1 MGEMAQR
8 LSKQDWLIH
17 GFDVLRSE
25 GHTGLKADRMVKAL
39 GVSRGSFYWHF
50 DDIKSFHAA
59 LIAAW
64 RVQINEQVIA
74 QLSQLPDAK
83 DQIKALM
90 VRVFTMSRPLERGIR
105 IWAGVDPLVFQTL
118 ADVDGIRQSYAQ
130 ALLQTIGL
138 PPAIA
143 QSRAQMMMWA
153 YVGHALSTVD
163 VDDPEACAADF
174 TRILTTQVET

>member
-1 MGEMAQR
+1 
-8 LSKQDWLIH
+8 
-17 GFDVLRSE
+17 
-25 GHTGLKADRMVKAL
+25 MVKAL
-39 GVSRGSFYWHF
+39 SVSRGSFYWHF
-50 DDIKSFHAA
+50 DDIKGFHAA

-64 RVQINEQVIA
+64 RVQINEEVIA
-74 QLSQLPDAK
+74 QLRQLPDAK

-90 VRVFTMSRPLERGIR
+90 VRVFTMSRPLELGI

-118 ADVDGIRQSYAQ
+118 ADVDKVRQSYAQ
-130 ALLQTIGL
+130 ALLQTIDL

-143 QSRAQMMMWA
+143 QSRAQMMMWV